1 MAQTAVRAR
10 ARHVKRAERRRVA
23 LAEDM
28 RAAELVARARC
39 ETLAGG
45 DYGWLAKY
53 VDRRIL
59 ALRKVIMTMRA
70 NAESTPGSAE
80 LLWQHAEQTR
90 LLLERQYAELA
101 GRHGT
106 TAGLS

>member
-28 RAAELVARARC
+28 RAAELVTRARC

-45 DYGWLAKY
+45 DYGWLAKMWI
-53 VDRRIL
+53 VVSWLCAR
-59 ALRKVIMTMRA
+59 
-70 NAESTPGSAE
+70 
-80 LLWQHAEQTR
+80 
-90 LLLERQYAELA
+90 
-101 GRHGT
+101 
-106 TAGLS
+106 